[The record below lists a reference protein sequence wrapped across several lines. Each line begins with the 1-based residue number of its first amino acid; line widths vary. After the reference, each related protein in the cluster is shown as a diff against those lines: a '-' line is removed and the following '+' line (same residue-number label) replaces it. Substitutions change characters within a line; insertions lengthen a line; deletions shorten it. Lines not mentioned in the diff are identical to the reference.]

1 MRAQIDE
8 LRARNLR
15 AKNARSS
22 ATQNFEAD
30 RLKRL
35 NMLEQAQRLAA
46 QRDADEAWRAG
57 HAERAQNAKREAAEW
72 KVRAL
77 SPPPPWRGLDSAAAT
92 ATGSVFLRSGAR

>member
-57 HAERAQNAKREAAEW
+57 HAERAQNTKREAAEW

-77 SPPPPWRGLDSAAAT
+77 SPPLARPRQRGGD
-92 ATGSVFLRSGAR
+92 GDRKRFLRSGAR

>member
-72 KVRAL
+72 KVRARARAE
-77 SPPPPWRGLDSAAAT
+77 SP
-92 ATGSVFLRSGAR
+92 ARPRRERERRKRFIYSREVT